1 MSTYFNRL
9 GPYPIHPQ
17 KILKNFHFVDKSFFQ
32 SISAHLSQI
41 LDKKCPKT
49 LVCEHFSDFYC
60 STLCD
65 ITKICKIIKGGI
77 RDVQCQTL
85 PQLFTSREKLNQQN
99 EIIVQLMRIVAA
111 SNEKISVIEDHL
123 SVYTSTTNAPEILQ
137 PKSYSFLNSK

>member
-65 ITKICKIIKGGI
+65 ITKICKIIKGEYEMCN
-77 RDVQCQTL
+77 VKPC
-85 PQLFTSREKLNQQN
+85 PSCSRLEKKLNQQN